1 MTEWEKAQ
9 EWEEQW
15 HSNCVNSLNEEL
27 KQIVYAEKMGLIR
40 KPTSKTPY
48 NYDLEGKSIL
58 DIGGGAYSLLL
69 KCENFKKNREGDL
82 GTSVIDPLMDKYP
95 EWVLERYESADI
107 FYKSMRG
114 EDLNTKSEEVF
125 DECWIYNVLEHTE
138 NPEKVCSNALKSG
151 KIVRVFEWLGVPKN
165 VGHPHTLNENDLN
178 KWLKGQ
184 GRVEKIN
191 RNGAVGTAYFGVF
204 KGDNYATSISR

>member
-95 EWVLERYESADI
+95 EWVIKRYETAGI
-107 FYKSMRG
+107 VCKEMKG
-114 EDLNTKSEEVF
+114 ENLNTKSEVVF
-125 DECWIYNVLEHTE
+125 DECWIYNVLQHTD
-138 NPEKVCSNALKSG
+138 NPQKIIENALKAS
-151 KIVRVFEWLGVPKN
+151 KVIRIFEWVEEPISDGHIHTLHKDELDKWLGGEGK
-165 VGHPHTLNENDLN
+165 TEQLNENGCIGLSYY
-178 KWLKGQ
+178 G
-184 GRVEKIN
+184 I
-191 RNGAVGTAYFGVF
+191 F
-204 KGDNYATSISR
+204 KGDNYV

>member
-1 MTEWEKAQ
+1 MTEWETAQ

-48 NYDLEGKSIL
+48 NYDLEGKSVL

-95 EWVLERYESADI
+95 EWVIKRYETAGI
-107 FYKSMRG
+107 VCKEMKG
-114 EDLNTKSEEVF
+114 ENLNTKSEVVF

-138 NPEKVCSNALKSG
+138 NPEKVCSNAIKVG

-184 GRVEKIN
+184 GRVEQVN
-191 RNGAVGTAYFGVF
+191 RDGAVGLAYYGVF
-204 KGDNYATSISR
+204 LGEKYAPLSDK